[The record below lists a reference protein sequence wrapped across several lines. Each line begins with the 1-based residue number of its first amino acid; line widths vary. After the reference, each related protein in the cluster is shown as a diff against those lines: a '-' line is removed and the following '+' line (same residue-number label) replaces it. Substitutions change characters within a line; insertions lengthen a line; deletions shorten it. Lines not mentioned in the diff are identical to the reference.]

1 MYRVVTPQTAAEPGT
16 YCKLRWKRLCKS
28 FHLPVGANSRM
39 KLCIG

>member
-16 YCKLRWKRLCKS
+16 DCKLRWKRLRKP

>member
-16 YCKLRWKRLCKS
+16 NCKLRREPLCKP